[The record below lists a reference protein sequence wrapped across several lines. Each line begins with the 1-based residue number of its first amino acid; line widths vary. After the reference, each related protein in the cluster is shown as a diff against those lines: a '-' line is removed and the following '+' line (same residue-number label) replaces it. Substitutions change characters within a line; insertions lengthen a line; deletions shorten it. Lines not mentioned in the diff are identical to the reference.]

1 MTSSA
6 DLPNREP
13 LSRRRLLALGAT
25 SVGVAAVLAACR
37 DEAAE
42 PTRVGEAPER
52 TEPPEGDANDEVLL
66 RTLTSLEY
74 SIIAVYEALAGI
86 DGLDEDVASLLT
98 RFIDEHAGAA
108 VAFADLSTAAG
119 GEPYECPNAW
129 LMSRTLQP
137 VIDHIVGATVD
148 EVEIPPSDDPSRD
161 ALATADALETLEA
174 ATAQT
179 YIERLA
185 DPALR
190 AEVIGAG
197 AAASRRSAT
206 AALRATPPPEG
217 YVSPVLTSGEEP
229 ETDNEGLPPHFAISA
244 RFGQLTP
251 VPLQVG
257 VVDEAGQR
265 FTINL
270 ETPAENSYA
279 YEGETCPA

>member
-1 MTSSA
+1 M
-6 DLPNREP
+6 
-13 LSRRRLLALGAT
+13 
-25 SVGVAAVLAACR
+25 
-37 DEAAE
+37 
-42 PTRVGEAPER
+42 
-52 TEPPEGDANDEVLL
+52 
-66 RTLTSLEY
+66 
-74 SIIAVYEALAGI
+74 
-86 DGLDEDVASLLT
+86 
-98 RFIDEHAGAA
+98 
-108 VAFADLSTAAG
+108 
-119 GEPYECPNAW
+119 
-129 LMSRTLQP
+129 QP

-161 ALATADALETLEA
+161 ALATADALETLAA
-174 ATAQT
+174 ATAQP

-217 YVSPVLTSGEEP
+217 LRLAG
-229 ETDNEGLPPHFAISA
+229 PHRPARSRTPTTRGFTPQFAISA

>member
-1 MTSSA
+1 MWS
-6 DLPNREP
+6 
-13 LSRRRLLALGAT
+13 
-25 SVGVAAVLAACR
+25 C
-37 DEAAE
+37 
-42 PTRVGEAPER
+42 
-52 TEPPEGDANDEVLL
+52 L

-74 SIIAVYEALAGI
+74 SIIAVYEALADI
-86 DGLDEDVASLLT
+86 DGLDEDVAYLLT
-98 RFIDEHAGAA
+98 RFIDDHAGAA
-108 VAFADLSTAAG
+108 VAFADLTTAAG

-148 EVEIPPSDDPSRD
+148 GVEIPPSDDPSRD

-174 ATAQT
+174 ATAQH
-179 YIERLA
+179 
-185 DPALR
+185 LR
-190 AEVIGAG
+190 R
-197 AAASRRSAT
+197 ASRRPGPACRGDRSRRRGEPAIGDRRAARHAT
-206 AALRATPPPEG
+206 TRGVRLAGPL
-217 YVSPVLTSGEEP
+217 VGEEP
-229 ETDNEGLPPHFAISA
+229 DTDDEGLPPHFAISA

-270 ETPAENSYA
+270 ETPAENSYV